1 MTNNFTSEIDFN
13 KSTFSL
19 NLVDFRKFLIDNNVT
34 VSIVS
39 FAVAYYLKELIDSL
53 YENIIFC
60 EGNFDFIEKL
70 SICILNIK
78 LYIGKFLITL
88 IKFSTSVLLVFYI
101 ARFLNDFIN

>member
-1 MTNNFTSEIDFN
+1 MVNSFTQKIDFD
-13 KSTFSL
+13 KTTFSL

-60 EGNFDFIEKL
+60 EDNLDSL
-70 SICILNIK
+70 RNYSVCILNIR

-88 IKFSTSVLLVFYI
+88 IKFTISILLVFYI

>member
-1 MTNNFTSEIDFN
+1 MVNIFTSKIDFD

-39 FAVAYYLKELIDSL
+39 FAVAYYLKDLIDSL

-70 SICILNIK
+70 SVCILNIK
-78 LYIGKFLITL
+78 IYIGKFIITL
-88 IKFSTSVLLVFYI
+88 LKFVISVLLVFYI

>member
-1 MTNNFTSEIDFN
+1 MANIFSPKIDFD
-13 KSTFSL
+13 KATFSL
-19 NLVDFRKFLIDNNVT
+19 NMVDFRKFLIDNNVT

-60 EGNFDFIEKL
+60 EDNLDSVRNY

-88 IKFSTSVLLVFYI
+88 IKFIISILLVFYI

>member
-1 MTNNFTSEIDFN
+1 MANIFTSEIYFN

-53 YENIIFC
+53 FKNIIFC

-70 SICILNIK
+70 SVCILNIR
-78 LYIGKFLITL
+78 LYIGKFIITL
-88 IKFSTSVLLVFYI
+88 IKFVISILLVFYI

>member
-1 MTNNFTSEIDFN
+1 MANIFTSKIDFD

-53 YENIIFC
+53 YENILFC

-70 SICILNIK
+70 SVCILNIK
-78 LYIGKFLITL
+78 IYIGKFIITL
-88 IKFSTSVLLVFYI
+88 LKFVISVLLVFYI